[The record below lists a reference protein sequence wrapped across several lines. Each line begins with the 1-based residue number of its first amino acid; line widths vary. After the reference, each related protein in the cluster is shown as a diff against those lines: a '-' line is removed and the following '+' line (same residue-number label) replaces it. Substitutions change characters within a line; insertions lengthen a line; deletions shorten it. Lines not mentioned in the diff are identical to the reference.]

1 MSPSDAMI
9 RFEQFEKSY
18 GKVQAVKPLDLEVSH
33 GESFALL
40 GPNGSGKTSAIR
52 AVVGLHAPTGG
63 RILVDGLDVVREPDR
78 VKRRLVYVPQRV
90 TMPDLLTV
98 REIVRV
104 FARLN
109 LVSDDRINET
119 VQMFALDE
127 VVDRP
132 TQELSGGTLQRLGL
146 AVAFLREA
154 PLLVLDEPTANLDPI
169 GIERFQQYLGKLKQ
183 RRTSI
188 LFSSHRL
195 HSAMQLADRVGVLVD
210 GQMASIEPASTFR
223 TAVTRQTA
231 VRIVFASVVDSNLIR
246 SSAKKAG
253 AEVLECDGE
262 QICFSALPEHRMEI
276 IRAIERVGGVVEEFH
291 TEAPD
296 WEALIRD
303 HFGSTI
309 EENE

>member
-1 MSPSDAMI
+1 MSSNDTMI
-9 RFEQFEKSY
+9 QFEQFEKSY
-18 GKVQAVKPLDLEVSH
+18 GDVQAVKPLDLEVSH

-40 GPNGSGKTSAIR
+40 GPNGSGKTSVIR

-63 RILVDGLDVVREPDR
+63 RILVDGLDVVKEPDR
-78 VKRRLVYVPQRV
+78 VKSRLVYVPQRV

-104 FARLN
+104 FARLS

-119 VQMFALDE
+119 VKMFALEE
-127 VVDRP
+127 VIDRP
-132 TQELSGGTLQRLGL
+132 AQELSGGTLQRLGL

-154 PLLVLDEPTANLDPI
+154 PLLVLDEPTVNLDPV
-169 GIERFQQYLGKLKQ
+169 GIERLQQYLRELK
-183 RRTSI
+183 RRKTSI

-210 GQMASIEPASTFR
+210 GRMVSIEPASTFR
-223 TAVTRQTA
+223 TAVTQQTA
-231 VRIVFASVVDSNLIR
+231 VRILFTSVVDSDMIR
-246 SSAKKAG
+246 ASAQQAG
-253 AEVLECDGE
+253 AEVLESDAK
-262 QICFSALPEHRMEI
+262 QICFSAPPEHRLEV

-303 HFGSTI
+303 HFGNAV
-309 EENE
+309 EGRE